1 MIMKLLLFSFLAWG
15 CLGTAIAASS
25 SSPEPVSVVADSG
38 VSLPFIFLDGSEARL
53 TGRGVTKRGGFVRDW
68 TGTDSGPEWKLEVPA
83 TGTYY
88 FWLMMA
94 SPEDQGGTAAL
105 FMDGREKSVWT
116 IPSTGNF
123 NDFQLVCMW
132 SGELEKG
139 EHEVL
144 VKARELKG
152 RFLMDVKYAVLSS
165 SPVPDAWKQALAK
178 EKKAVEDRILKPGK
192 WSETFAAVC
201 DVLRCPLSKKN
212 VETAGRLMEKA
223 FPHQMDWLKQDA
235 SKTVEELFSVPDMR
249 ALLADAV
256 GVALKTVPDPEN
268 FAAEAARLERN
279 DSSASVKE
287 WVTLYDRVAYARR
300 QMRLDRV
307 RALAPKLIFAK
318 HHVFGS
324 ISGIYLITETEGSNK
339 KSALCSLDLTQDKD
353 GAFACE
359 NMLVDP
365 GKGSVRDP
373 ELSFDGTKLLFAMR
387 ASRKHFN
394 SCLTYSHYAIY
405 CPAPERDHYLENAYG
420 CPESNYQIYELDR
433 TTGRTRPLTT
443 PETYGSSMEPCYLPN
458 GDIMFSSSRIVQ
470 HITCGWG
477 DLSNLFIMN
486 KDGKYARRVGFDQTN
501 TAFPSL
507 LNDGRVIFT
516 RRDYNDRGQSSAHAL
531 FQMNPDGT
539 AQTEFYGNQTGLP
552 NSFHHARAIPNSN
565 KVICIIGGYHT
576 TQGGK
581 LALMDVSKGV
591 ELDQGIVEMPGYR
604 TPKSGNGY
612 DDRYGKQGEQFSN
625 PYALTE
631 RDYLVSIAPY
641 NGADYSLYYL
651 NDKGERELLASDPG
665 TSCLQVIPD
674 APRKR
679 PGVRPSEV
687 DYTKDEGIFYV
698 QNVYYGEAAQ
708 GIEPGSVKKIRVIEM
723 LYKNATIGTGRGVG
737 PGGCWDTVMPTGHG
751 LASFDSKKIIG
762 DATVYED
769 GSAMFKAPARK
780 PVYFQLLDCKNRVI
794 QTMRSWAT
802 LMPAEKFSC
811 VGCHEDKN
819 KTPLNPL
826 RRTIAS
832 MKPAEEL
839 EPFYGPPRAFSYIHE
854 VQPVFDKHCI
864 ACHREGGEGK
874 KLLLTSKPY
883 VDDPAA
889 MRRYYRSYF
898 ELTKA
903 RPENGHKPEEFAFWE
918 TDKVWGPRPLG
929 KRLPDEPNKYVS
941 WYTRFELMHQYPP
954 YRAGAVRSGLVKLL
968 EKGHKNVKLTQ
979 EEWDKICAWIDL
991 NIPFAG
997 EYDESNIWSDT
1008 EKAFYRARVN
1018 ERARNEAIEARNI
1031 RELIRDGQS

>member
-165 SPVPDAWKQALAK
+165 SPVPEAWEQALAK

-365 GKGSVRDP
+365 GKEVSVT
-373 ELSFDGTKLLFAMR
+373 LN
-387 ASRKHFN
+387 SRLMERS
-394 SCLTYSHYAIY
+394 SCL
-405 CPAPERDHYLENAYG
+405 
-420 CPESNYQIYELDR
+420 
-433 TTGRTRPLTT
+433 
-443 PETYGSSMEPCYLPN
+443 PC
-458 GDIMFSSSRIVQ
+458 V
-470 HITCGWG
+470 
-477 DLSNLFIMN
+477 
-486 KDGKYARRVGFDQTN
+486 
-501 TAFPSL
+501 
-507 LNDGRVIFT
+507 
-516 RRDYNDRGQSSAHAL
+516 
-531 FQMNPDGT
+531 
-539 AQTEFYGNQTGLP
+539 
-552 NSFHHARAIPNSN
+552 
-565 KVICIIGGYHT
+565 
-576 TQGGK
+576 
-581 LALMDVSKGV
+581 
-591 ELDQGIVEMPGYR
+591 
-604 TPKSGNGY
+604 
-612 DDRYGKQGEQFSN
+612 
-625 PYALTE
+625 
-631 RDYLVSIAPY
+631 
-641 NGADYSLYYL
+641 
-651 NDKGERELLASDPG
+651 
-665 TSCLQVIPD
+665 
-674 APRKR
+674 R
-679 PGVRPSEV
+679 PGNIS
-687 DYTKDEGIFYV
+687 I
-698 QNVYYGEAAQ
+698 
-708 GIEPGSVKKIRVIEM
+708 
-723 LYKNATIGTGRGVG
+723 
-737 PGGCWDTVMPTGHG
+737 
-751 LASFDSKKIIG
+751 
-762 DATVYED
+762 
-769 GSAMFKAPARK
+769 
-780 PVYFQLLDCKNRVI
+780 PV
-794 QTMRSWAT
+794 
-802 LMPAEKFSC
+802 
-811 VGCHEDKN
+811 
-819 KTPLNPL
+819 
-826 RRTIAS
+826 
-832 MKPAEEL
+832 
-839 EPFYGPPRAFSYIHE
+839 
-854 VQPVFDKHCI
+854 
-864 ACHREGGEGK
+864 
-874 KLLLTSKPY
+874 
-883 VDDPAA
+883 
-889 MRRYYRSYF
+889 
-898 ELTKA
+898 
-903 RPENGHKPEEFAFWE
+903 
-918 TDKVWGPRPLG
+918 
-929 KRLPDEPNKYVS
+929 
-941 WYTRFELMHQYPP
+941 
-954 YRAGAVRSGLVKLL
+954 
-968 EKGHKNVKLTQ
+968 
-979 EEWDKICAWIDL
+979 
-991 NIPFAG
+991 
-997 EYDESNIWSDT
+997 
-1008 EKAFYRARVN
+1008 
-1018 ERARNEAIEARNI
+1018 
-1031 RELIRDGQS
+1031 